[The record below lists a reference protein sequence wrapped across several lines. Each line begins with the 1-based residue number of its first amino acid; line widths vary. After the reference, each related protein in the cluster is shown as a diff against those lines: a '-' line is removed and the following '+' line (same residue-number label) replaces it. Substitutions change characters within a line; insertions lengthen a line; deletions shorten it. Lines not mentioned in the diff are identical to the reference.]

1 MMGTQLSLPA
11 GWAFQRQSRR
21 DPRER
26 LEALR
31 RDTAEAKAQVREA
44 LDQLAARHSIAAKD
58 IEYAMAGLD
67 DVLGDAI
74 YSVERDLEREIEG
87 DEPV

>member
-1 MMGTQLSLPA
+1 MGTQLSLPA

-21 DPRER
+21 DPRDR
-26 LEALR
+26 LDVLH
-31 RDTAEAKAQVREA
+31 RDAGETKAQIRDV
-44 LDQLAARHSIAAKD
+44 LDQLAARHGITAKD
-58 IEYAMAGLD
+58 IEYAMAGID

-87 DEPV
+87 DDPV